1 MEFPDL
7 GVVQTAIAYTF
18 RQPAYLEE
26 ALTHRSFVNE
36 VKRKDERD
44 NERLEFLGD
53 AVLSLIVSD
62 YLTSTFPHE
71 TEGQLSKK
79 KAKLV
84 SETSLARAARTLQL
98 GQYLR
103 LGRGEE
109 RTNGR
114 EKNSLLADALEAV
127 IAAVYLDG
135 GLKAAQFFAH
145 QALAQAYQDLKDG
158 VDVDVL
164 EDFKTRYQE
173 WCQKER
179 DVLPRYVTVS
189 ESGPEHQKTFE
200 VHVLL
205 KADVVGAG
213 VGRTK
218 KEAEQRAAQQAL
230 AQIDKFA

>member
-7 GVVQTAIAYTF
+7 GLIQSALAYTF
-18 RQPAYLEE
+18 RQPALLEE

-36 VKRKDERD
+36 VKRKTERD

-53 AVLSLIVSD
+53 AVLSLVVSE
-62 YLTSTFPHE
+62 YLTQTFPQE

-84 SETSLARAARTLQL
+84 SETSLARAARSLRL
-98 GQYLR
+98 GHSLR

-114 EKNSLLADALEAV
+114 EKNSLLADAMEAV
-127 IAAVYLDG
+127 IAAVYVDG
-135 GLKAAQFFAH
+135 GLTAAREVTH
-145 QALAQAYQDLKDG
+145 LALAQAYRDLKEG
-158 VDVDVL
+158 VDVAVL
-164 EDFKTRYQE
+164 EDFKTSYQE
-173 WCQKER
+173 WCQKEC

-189 ESGPEHQKTFE
+189 ESGPDHQKTFE
-200 VHVLL
+200 VHVML
-205 KADVVGAG
+205 KEAIVGMGA
-213 VGRTK
+213 GRTK

-230 AQIDKFA
+230 RRKDKCR

>member
-7 GVVQTAIAYTF
+7 GAVQTALSYAF
-18 RQPAYLEE
+18 RQPAFLEE

-36 VKRKDERD
+36 AKHKDERD
-44 NERLEFLGD
+44 NERFEFLGD

-62 YLTSTFPHE
+62 YLISTFPHE

-84 SETSLARAARTLQL
+84 SETSLARAARKIQL
-98 GQYLR
+98 GQFLR

-135 GLKAAQFFAH
+135 GLKAAQSFAH
-145 QALAQAYQDLKDG
+145 QVLAQAYQDLKDG

-164 EDFKTRYQE
+164 EDFKTQYQE

-189 ESGPEHQKTFE
+189 ESGPDHQKTFE

-205 KADVVGAG
+205 KADVGMAPES
-213 VGRTK
+213 VGRRK
-218 KEAEQRAAQQAL
+218 RLNNGLLNKH
-230 AQIDKFA
+230 